1 MGRLES
7 SHSLWNMYDILPN
20 KKSCKM
26 VSYIPQYRAI
36 QKPSASSNVSLIYIL
51 FNTLSALEQF
61 TILVEHAM
69 FPSEVLTGVMHNPPT
84 TGDWLNIAQVTVVL
98 VMSLALFIKCI
109 RCLPTTEPKAAS
121 LAILTQ
127 FVLITVVP
135 LATQACFQWA
145 NPKAHEGMTA
155 TIVCMFLTMHGF
167 VVNPLVSAGVVWS
180 YSWARAAQRQRP
192 PRPGLSRRT
201 LWMQALVF
209 ALVGFSWAG
218 RLTVNS
224 SGMKPVTA
232 WIYWYQTAGWAT
244 VNNLLFAFVQGGL
257 FFHALKE
264 HRAAG
269 AELTEDKI
277 GLLSVAS
284 VESV

>member
-1 MGRLES
+1 M
-7 SHSLWNMYDILPN
+7 
-20 KKSCKM
+20 
-26 VSYIPQYRAI
+26 
-36 QKPSASSNVSLIYIL
+36 
-51 FNTLSALEQF
+51 
-61 TILVEHAM
+61 
-69 FPSEVLTGVMHNPPT
+69 
-84 TGDWLNIAQVTVVL
+84 
-98 VMSLALFIKCI
+98 
-109 RCLPTTEPKAAS
+109 
-121 LAILTQ
+121 
-127 FVLITVVP
+127 LITVVP

-192 PRPGLSRRT
+192 PRPGLSSRT

-232 WIYWYQTAGWAT
+232 WVYWYQTAGWAT

-257 FFHALKE
+257 FFHALFVIPNLDGRLD
-264 HRAAG
+264 HMC
-269 AELTEDKI
+269 
-277 GLLSVAS
+277 
-284 VESV
+284 